1 LPAACT
7 VSSTDLPGSL
17 KSAGCA
23 RRCSERRA
31 GPERPRHPADQALA
45 MASDPLRHAVFFPA
59 VFLGTRRPHGHHGTL
74 YDRNSDA
81 ALSANCSLLPITVAP
96 ESIGRGG
103 FDPHVALRSNS
114 RKKS

>member
-1 LPAACT
+1 
-7 VSSTDLPGSL
+7 V
-17 KSAGCA
+17 
-23 RRCSERRA
+23 ERVRA
-31 GPERPRHPADQALA
+31 ELGIDAELRTTLISDQWRPTRPWRWRVIH
-45 MASDPLRHAVFFPA
+45 LRHAVFFPA
-59 VFLGTRRPHGHHGTL
+59 VFLGTRRPHGHHRTL

-96 ESIGRGG
+96 ESTGRGG